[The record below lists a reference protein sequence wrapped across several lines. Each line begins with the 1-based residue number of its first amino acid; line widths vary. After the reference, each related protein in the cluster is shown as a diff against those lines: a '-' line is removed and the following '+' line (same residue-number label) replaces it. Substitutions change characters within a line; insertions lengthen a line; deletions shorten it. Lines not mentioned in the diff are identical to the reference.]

1 MDRDPKKFETILNY
15 LREKNLPELN
25 KAELKSLSVE
35 ASYFQLSELEAEI
48 TARLDNLEVYKFKYE
63 FDEEGNPGTTQY
75 VTVKKSLFDDVPYY
89 AIVNYFEKGI
99 RNKTIFDKRDFLA
112 LDENEIITVKSDN
125 ELLGNIN
132 KLDEIV
138 GIQAGIL
145 KIIWKMMKTQQVTY
159 NIDGHIFSLS
169 IETACK
175 DPESSFSLFWNDGN
189 STDLAV
195 FLFYYTNGNRGKL
208 GLTGQFFKKEK
219 FLCFELNEES
229 LSANPNARCNGCDPN
244 SDTLHTTET
253 RVLNALS
260 KLKTA
265 NNVDELHQISTEHE
279 KDILGYMCFIRID

>member
-15 LREKNLPELN
+15 LREKNLPELS

-35 ASYFQLSELEAEI
+35 ASYFQLTELEAEI

-63 FDEEGNPGTTQY
+63 FDEEGTPGTTQY

-125 ELLGNIN
+125 DLLGDIN

-138 GIQAGIL
+138 EIQAEIL

-159 NIDGHIFSLS
+159 NYDGHIFSFS

-189 STDLAV
+189 STYLDF
-195 FLFYYTNGNRGKL
+195 FLLYYTNGNTGKL
-208 GLTGQFFKKEK
+208 GITNFGITKW
-219 FLCFELNEES
+219 LCFELNEES

-260 KLKTA
+260 KLKTVHDV
-265 NNVDELHQISTEHE
+265 NELRQICTEHE
-279 KDILGYMCFIRID
+279 YRILRDMGLIGPP

>member
-35 ASYFQLSELEAEI
+35 ASYFQLTELEAEI
-48 TARLDNLEVYKFKYE
+48 TARLDNMEVYKFKCE
-63 FDEEGNPGTTQY
+63 FDEKGNPGTTQY

-112 LDENEIITVKSDN
+112 LDENEMITVKSDIS
-125 ELLGNIN
+125 LLRDIH

-138 GIQAGIL
+138 GIQAEIL

-159 NIDGHIFSLS
+159 NYDGHIFSLS

-175 DPESSFSLFWNDGN
+175 DPESSFFQFWNDGD
-189 STDLAV
+189 SDDLA
-195 FLFYYTNGNRGKL
+195 
-208 GLTGQFFKKEK
+208 QFFYFWNNPGNSCISVIFDRR
-219 FLCFELNEES
+219 FLCFELDEEY
-229 LSANPNARCNGCDPN
+229 LSANPNASCNGCDPN
-244 SDTLHTTET
+244 LTMHTTET
-253 RVLNALS
+253 RVHNALS
-260 KLKTA
+260 KLKTV
-265 NNVDELHQISTEHE
+265 NNVNEFLQICTGHE
-279 KDILGYMCFIRID
+279 MDILRDMGLIGH

>member
-35 ASYFQLSELEAEI
+35 ASYFQLTELEAEI
-48 TARLDNLEVYKFKYE
+48 TARLDNMEVYKFKCE
-63 FDEEGNPGTTQY
+63 FDEKGNPGTTQY

-112 LDENEIITVKSDN
+112 LDENEMITVKSDKT
-125 ELLGNIN
+125 LLDDIH
-132 KLDEIV
+132 KLDEII

-145 KIIWKMMKTQQVTY
+145 KIFWNMMKTQQVTY
-159 NIDGHIFSLS
+159 NLDGHIFSLS

-175 DPESSFSLFWNDGN
+175 DPESFFSKFCNDGD
-189 STDLAV
+189 TTAFTV
-195 FLFYYTNGNRGKL
+195 FLVIYTYFLNNVKL
-208 GLTGQFFKKEK
+208 GLTLPHSER
-219 FLCFELNEES
+219 FLCFELDEES
-229 LSANPNARCNGCDPN
+229 LSADPNANCNNCDP
-244 SDTLHTTET
+244 DFQKYHTTEA

-260 KLKTA
+260 KFKTA
-265 NNVDELHQISTEHE
+265 NNVDELRQISTAHE
-279 KDILGYMCFIRID
+279 KYILCIMGLID

>member
-35 ASYFQLSELEAEI
+35 ASYFQLTELEAEI

-99 RNKTIFDKRDFLA
+99 RNKTIFDERDFLA
-112 LDENEIITVKSDN
+112 LDENEIITVKSDK
-125 ELLGNIN
+125 LLLKDIL

-138 GIQAGIL
+138 RIQARIL

-159 NIDGHIFSLS
+159 NIDGHIFCFS

-189 STDLAV
+189 STNLAV
-195 FLFYYTNGNRGKL
+195 FLFYYTNGNSGKL
-208 GLTGQFFKKEK
+208 GIPCFDMTK
-219 FLCFELNEES
+219 FLCFELYEES

-260 KLKTA
+260 KLKTVHDV
-265 NNVDELHQISTEHE
+265 NELWQICTDHE
-279 KDILGYMCFIRID
+279 KDILRLMGLIRFD